1 LWYLRIME
9 DQGVLLAEGEE
20 HRLRHELSIGRGEE
34 NDIVLTEPAVSRRHA
49 RLVWLES
56 RWLVEDRGSANGTFV
71 NDARV
76 PFGSPHPLRHGDRIG
91 VGGATLLFSWPVQ
104 RDDPDRTNEFDAI
117 EPRTIELTPF
127 QLQLVRALC
136 GAWIGA
142 RSLDR
147 MPTNEEIAAYLGTPD
162 AVGSV
167 KAGLRRTYAKAGLS
181 ELPPHAKRRALC
193 RLGRAYGWF

>member
-1 LWYLRIME
+1 MD
-9 DQGVLLAEGEE
+9 DQGALLTDGEE
-20 HRLRHELSIGRGEE
+20 HQLRHELSIGRGRE
-34 NDIVLTEPAVSRRHA
+34 NDIALNEPAVSRRHA

-71 NDARV
+71 NDVRV

-91 VGGATLLFSWPVQ
+91 VGGATLLFSWPGQ
-104 RDDPDRTNEFDAI
+104 GDDPERTDEHEAI
-117 EPRTIELTPF
+117 EGRASIELTTF

-136 GAWIGA
+136 GAWIGE
-142 RSLDR
+142 RSVDR
-147 MPTNEEIAAYLGTPD
+147 MPTNEEIAAHLGTPD

-181 ELPPHAKRRALC
+181 QLPPHAKRRALC
-193 RLGRAYGWF
+193 RLARANGWFDRPS